1 MPTMQPAAPT
11 GRTYLGPRY
20 HSAAFTD
27 TWQQAGG
34 FLSSRCDCGKSSD
47 IKHTEKVKYVTT
59 CVDSAIKGSIRGKRL
74 SFWVLRVIVA
84 LICPAGNHFG
94 LNSSAGLRP
103 LNLLQVRP
111 RVMRMCLRRVWLM
124 DTSVSSHFPAPN
136 AHVESSDGGVLMVRE
151 ALLSQR

>member
-111 RVMRMCLRRVWLM
+111 RVG
-124 DTSVSSHFPAPN
+124 
-136 AHVESSDGGVLMVRE
+136 AHVPETRLAHGHFSF
-151 ALLSQR
+151 LSFSCT